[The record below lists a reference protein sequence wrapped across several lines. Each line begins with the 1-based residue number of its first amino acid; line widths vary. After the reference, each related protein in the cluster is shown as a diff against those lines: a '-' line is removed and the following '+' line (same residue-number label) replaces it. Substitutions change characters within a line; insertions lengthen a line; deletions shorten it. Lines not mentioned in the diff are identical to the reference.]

1 LDSSDVGLVVSIL
14 CQIPRGLLDRFTAVI
29 SNSCSAIFLLQGVD
43 MRIAFLGLG
52 IMGRA
57 MALNLVKAGHE
68 VTVWNRTPGKDVEGA
83 KTAASPADAARDA
96 EVIWLCVADTK
107 AVESVLFGPQGVDE
121 SLAAGQIIVDSS
133 TISPS
138 ATRRFAER
146 VGAKGVQYVD
156 APVTGSK
163 VGAEN
168 GTLIFIVGGEEAAI
182 ERLKPLFAA
191 TGKKIFRMGETGKG
205 EAAKLVMN
213 LQIALIFEGFAEAL
227 TLATKLG
234 VDAETLLPLIEASM
248 VRSGVVDYKAPFILK
263 RDFSANFPLRLMRKD
278 IRLAL
283 EAAKEARV
291 KLPGLETVE
300 EIYEMATEDGHENL
314 DYAATL
320 TLLEKWAGIEV
331 KGTAA

>member
-1 LDSSDVGLVVSIL
+1 
-14 CQIPRGLLDRFTAVI
+14 
-29 SNSCSAIFLLQGVD
+29 

-57 MALNLVKAGHE
+57 MASNLVKAGHE

-138 ATRRFAER
+138 ATRRFAEL

-168 GTLIFIVGGEEAAI
+168 GTLIFIVGGEEATI

-191 TGKKIFRMGETGKG
+191 TGKKIFRMGETSKG
-205 EAAKLVMN
+205 QATKLVMN